1 MLRVSRLTDYGT
13 LVMSQMAQ
21 RDAQRHSAN
30 ELAVA
35 LHLGLPTV
43 SKVLKRL
50 ARHGLV
56 VSIRGQ
62 RGGYSL
68 ARAPERITL
77 ADVLDAIEERP
88 FGLTECSALAGV
100 CDIED
105 SCRNRANWRS
115 ISDVVR
121 RALEAVT
128 LADMV
133 EPRLREHAVELVRAR
148 GGAAQPAGV
157 ARPGAASRP
166 GTAAR
171 SGTASRPAGVARVA
185 TPARDTGRLQ
195 LATTESDGSSS
206 R

>member
-21 RDAQRHSAN
+21 RDAPRHSAS

-62 RGGYSL
+62 RGGYCL
-68 ARAPERITL
+68 ARAPDRITL

-105 SCRNRANWRS
+105 SCRIRANWRS

-148 GGAAQPAGV
+148 GV
-157 ARPGAASRP
+157 
-166 GTAAR
+166 AAR
-171 SGTASRPAGVARVA
+171 VRPAGSARPA
-185 TPARDTGRLQ
+185 TPPRLTGRLQ

-206 R
+206 T